1 MSLVS
6 IIMPVYNTE
15 KFLRDAIDSVLGQ
28 THQEWE
34 LLIVNDGSTDGS
46 AQIVGDYDDSRIK
59 YFEQKNRGVSAARNV
74 GLSKMRGDYF
84 CFLDADD
91 MFTKDSLSSRLSKF
105 ENPEIDFVDGVI
117 RSYDEGMNNEM
128 GEFTPTHNGSP
139 LPQLLKLSPSCFFG
153 ITWMIRRHGNMAY
166 VFDEDMS
173 HAEDLWFFMEL
184 ASKKAGF
191 YSFVTNTIYCRREV
205 SGSAMSNL
213 DKLAL
218 GYSQLLK
225 KVRKSGIANSG
236 EVSSLKSK
244 IRSILIKSA
253 VSRFRFDIVF
263 KQLIS

>member
-15 KFLRDAIDSVLGQ
+15 KFLREAIDSVLDQ
-28 THQEWE
+28 TYQEWE
-34 LLIVNDGSTDGS
+34 LLIVNDGSTDASAEIIGS
-46 AQIVGDYDDSRIK
+46 YDDSRIR
-59 YFEQKNRGVSAARNV
+59 YFEQENMGVSAARNV
-74 GLSKMRGDYF
+74 GLSNMGGDYF

-117 RSYDEGMNNEM
+117 ISYDEQMKNKA

-139 LPQLLKLSPSCFFG
+139 LPQLLMLSSSCFFG
-153 ITWMIRRHGNMAY
+153 ITWMIRRDRSMDY
-166 VFDEDMS
+166 IFDEGMS
-173 HAEDLWFFMEL
+173 HAEDLWFFIEL
-184 ASKKAGF
+184 ASRKMGF
-191 YSFVTNTIYCRREV
+191 YSFVPNPIYYRREV
-205 SGSAMSNL
+205 SGSAMSDL

-218 GYSQLLK
+218 GYNQLLN
-225 KVRKSGIANSG
+225 KVREAGIANSG

-244 IRSILIKSA
+244 IRSVMIKSA
-253 VSRFRFDIVF
+253 MTRFRLDIVF